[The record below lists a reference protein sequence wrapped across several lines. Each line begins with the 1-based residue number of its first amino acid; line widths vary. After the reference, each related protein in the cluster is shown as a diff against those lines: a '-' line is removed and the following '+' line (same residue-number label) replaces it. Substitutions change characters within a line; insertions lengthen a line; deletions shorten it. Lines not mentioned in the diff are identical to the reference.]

1 MKIYAH
7 RGYSAAFPE
16 NTLAAFQ
23 GALDLG
29 VYGVELDIHSSAD
42 GVPVVIH
49 DEDLARTTNG
59 IGLVTSKAAAELA
72 ALDAGNGQGVPTFE
86 DVVTLAKGRLHFDI
100 EIKGKNCE
108 QGVLDVL
115 SRHPGTAAAI
125 SSFDWDV
132 LANIRALAPNFELW
146 VLADEVNDEA
156 VTAAA
161 ALRATTLAI
170 DYISLDEASM
180 QKAAAL
186 GLKVMAWT
194 VNSQDEADRLR
205 NLGVVSI
212 CTDDPATVH

>member
-16 NTLAAFQ
+16 NTIAAFQ

-29 VYGVELDIHSSAD
+29 VYGVELDIHASAD
-42 GVPVVIH
+42 GIPVVIH
-49 DEDLARTTNG
+49 DEELERTTNG
-59 IGLVTSKAAAELA
+59 AGLVTSKTAAELA

-86 DVVTLAKGRLHFDI
+86 DVVKLANGRLHFDI

-115 SRHPGTAAAI
+115 GRHPKTSAAI

-132 LANIRALAPNFELW
+132 LANVRVLAPHFELW
-146 VLADEVNDEA
+146 VLADDVNEEA
-156 VTAAA
+156 LAAA
-161 ALRATTLAI
+161 NSLEATTLAV
-170 DYISLDEASM
+170 DCISLDANSM
-180 QKAAAL
+180 QKAAAA
-186 GLKVMAWT
+186 GLQVMAWT
-194 VNSQDEADRLR
+194 VNSQQDADRLR
-205 NLGVVSI
+205 DLGVVSI